1 LTPADKLAAFEIS
14 DNRTTNTDTFCQIGL
29 TPTKKCACAPYL
41 RSEFRKIMHGYSKKS
56 TERSKVDSII
66 SIQNDFYCC
75 LFVSV
80 NQDQVVS
87 AMSAN

>member
-1 LTPADKLAAFEIS
+1 MAA
-14 DNRTTNTDTFCQIGL
+14 
-29 TPTKKCACAPYL
+29 P
-41 RSEFRKIMHGYSKKS
+41 KKS

-66 SIQNDFYCC
+66 SIQNDFYCW

-87 AMSAN
+87 AMPAN